1 MCFRFLPRSI
11 SSLNSFLLLVLVIPE
26 LVEGSGSSNEGRE
39 MGTAEE
45 IGEVGVEVGMG
56 GDGRGWEESVAW
68 VSVVEEIEG
77 G

>member
-1 MCFRFLPRSI
+1 
-11 SSLNSFLLLVLVIPE
+11 
-26 LVEGSGSSNEGRE
+26 

-68 VSVVEEIEG
+68 VCVVEEIG
-77 G
+77 GG